1 MNQIFRF
8 FPALRVHSWGG
19 LGSQLFTAQLILKLK
34 HRYPRRKIKVIL
46 HTAGVTRREA
56 EFDFKT
62 LGVKVKQIEDF
73 NFRDKKTRG
82 EVPFDKF
89 QTGFFYLI
97 KHLGLL
103 ILRKFH
109 FIISADDEANFAL
122 LRIWTLMI
130 RGHYTQL
137 TIEKDIVRDLY
148 ELVSNQ
154 EKVSNRDVYKM
165 IVHCR
170 LGDLL
175 KLSQKSPIDALR
187 LDTLLKNLNVSPQ
200 AVLVVTDST
209 FNEFMEYSTGTRI
222 LNNCQHRNFNSFETL
237 ERCILAQEFIGTSA
251 KLSLW
256 AAIFRY
262 FLMSMNTYLPEDLI
276 WIKNAGLRA
285 TWY

>member
-62 LGVKVKQIEDF
+62 LGVEVKQIEDF
-73 NFRDKKTRG
+73 NFRDKKSRD

-137 TIEKDIVRDLY
+137 TIEKYSVRDLS

-165 IVHCR
+165 IVIV
-170 LGDLL
+170 D
-175 KLSQKSPIDALR
+175 
-187 LDTLLKNLNVSPQ
+187 
-200 AVLVVTDST
+200 
-209 FNEFMEYSTGTRI
+209 
-222 LNNCQHRNFNSFETL
+222 
-237 ERCILAQEFIGTSA
+237 
-251 KLSLW
+251 W
-256 AAIFRY
+256 
-262 FLMSMNTYLPEDLI
+262 
-276 WIKNAGLRA
+276 
-285 TWY
+285 